1 IGDWDVSSVY
11 VMEGMVNGAT
21 SFVQDLGGWDISDM
35 RIMRGMLDNSGLS
48 VDHYDDTVIGW
59 AAHVD
64 DPGGP
69 LGMHLDAEGL
79 TYCAGAEAHAAL
91 EGTHGWTI
99 NGDTEDCPP
108 AAPTGLTAEPGD
120 TEVLLTWAANSETDL
135 DSY

>member
-1 IGDWDVSSVY
+1 
-11 VMEGMVNGAT
+11 
-21 SFVQDLGGWDISDM
+21 
-35 RIMRGMLDNSGLS
+35 
-48 VDHYDDTVIGW
+48 
-59 AAHVD
+59 
-64 DPGGP
+64 
-69 LGMHLDAEGL
+69 AEGL

-135 DSY
+135 DSYTIHGGTATNPTDVVGTVSGTTFTHTGLTNGTAYYYRITATDIAGNESDPSDEATAQIGRASCRERA